1 MFYNKAIWK
10 RCFHFPKR
18 YWYKNIKYI
27 PLYFRLMHDLIK
39 HGYDEYATWETFS
52 WFTTTMRSI
61 LERYRDGHCGVPILI
76 DNYPYDS
83 NANDEESKNL
93 REQND
98 KLWDDTIDRMIEL
111 LKLMDEDCPKYDTE
125 EYNGMDGWKKKDADM
140 DKAKDEFFKLFSEH
154 FWRLWD

>member
-76 DNYPYDS
+76 DTYPHDS
-83 NANDEESKNL
+83 NEHDEESKNL
-93 REQND
+93 
-98 KLWDDTIDRMIEL
+98 
-111 LKLMDEDCPKYDTE
+111 
-125 EYNGMDGWKKKDADM
+125 NGMDGWKKKDAEM

>member
-1 MFYNKAIWK
+1 
-10 RCFHFPKR
+10 
-18 YWYKNIKYI
+18 
-27 PLYFRLMHDLIK
+27 MHDLIK

-61 LERYRDGHCGVPILI
+61 LERYREGHYGVPILI

-83 NANDEESKNL
+83 DTNDEESKKL

-111 LKLMDEDCPKYDTE
+111 LKLMDEGCPKYEME
-125 EYNGMDGWKKKDADM
+125 EYNGMDGWKKKDAEM